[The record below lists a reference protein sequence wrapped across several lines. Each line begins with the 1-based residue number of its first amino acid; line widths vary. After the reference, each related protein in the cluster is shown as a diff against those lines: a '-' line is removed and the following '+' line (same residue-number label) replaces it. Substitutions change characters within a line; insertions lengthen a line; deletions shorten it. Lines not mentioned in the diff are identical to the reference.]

1 MRRMSLIRVFLLVF
15 TVILTAEPV
24 VHNHP
29 LLTGSEASGAS
40 VCAVCVSGV
49 GPLPVAA
56 PAVAAPEIVLTTI
69 ATPALVEPTIV
80 AAAPRASRA
89 PPTA

>member
-1 MRRMSLIRVFLLVF
+1 MSLIRVFLLVF
-15 TVILTAEPV
+15 AVILTAEPV

-29 LLTGSEASGAS
+29 LLSSDSAGAS
-40 VCAVCVSGV
+40 ICAICASAV
-49 GPLPVAA
+49 GPLPLAA
-56 PAVAAPEIVLTTI
+56 PALAAPEIVVTTFT
-69 ATPALVEPTIV
+69 ATVLVEPAIV

>member
-1 MRRMSLIRVFLLVF
+1 MFRLRILLLICA
-15 TVILTAEPV
+15 VILTAEPV
-24 VHNHP
+24 VHHHP

-49 GPLPVAA
+49 GPLPFAA
-56 PAVAAPEIVLTTI
+56 PALAAPEIVVTTI
-69 ATPALVEPTIV
+69 ATPVLVEPAIV

>member
-1 MRRMSLIRVFLLVF
+1 MLRVLLLAFAAFLAV
-15 TVILTAEPV
+15 EPV

-29 LLTGSEASGAS
+29 LLTGSDASGAS
-40 VCAVCVSGV
+40 VCVVCVSGV

-56 PAVAAPEIVLTTI
+56 PAVAAPEILTTI
-69 ATPALVEPTIV
+69 ITPAFVEPAIV

>member
-1 MRRMSLIRVFLLVF
+1 MSMLRVLLLACAAFLAV
-15 TVILTAEPV
+15 EPV

-29 LLTGSEASGAS
+29 LLTGSDASGAS
-40 VCAVCVSGV
+40 VCVVCVSGV

-56 PAVAAPEIVLTTI
+56 PAIAAPEIVLTTI
-69 ATPALVEPTIV
+69 VTPAFVEPAIV

>member
-1 MRRMSLIRVFLLVF
+1 MFVVRVLLLAF
-15 TVILTAEPV
+15 AVILTAEPV

-56 PAVAAPEIVLTTI
+56 PALAAPEIVLTTI
-69 ATPALVEPTIV
+69 ATPVLIEPVIV
-80 AAAPRASRA
+80 AASPRASRA

>member
-1 MRRMSLIRVFLLVF
+1 MLRVLLLAFAAFLAV
-15 TVILTAEPV
+15 EPV

-29 LLTGSEASGAS
+29 LLTGSDASGAS
-40 VCAVCVSGV
+40 VCVVCVSGV

-56 PAVAAPEIVLTTI
+56 PAVAAPEILTTI
-69 ATPALVEPTIV
+69 VTPAFVEPAIV

>member
-1 MRRMSLIRVFLLVF
+1 MFRLRILLLIFA
-15 TVILTAEPV
+15 VILTAEPV

-29 LLTGSEASGAS
+29 LLTGSDSGRAS
-40 VCAVCVSGV
+40 VCAVCASGI

-56 PAVAAPEIVLTTI
+56 PAVAAPEIVHTAT
-69 ATPALVEPTIV
+69 ATPAFIEPAIF